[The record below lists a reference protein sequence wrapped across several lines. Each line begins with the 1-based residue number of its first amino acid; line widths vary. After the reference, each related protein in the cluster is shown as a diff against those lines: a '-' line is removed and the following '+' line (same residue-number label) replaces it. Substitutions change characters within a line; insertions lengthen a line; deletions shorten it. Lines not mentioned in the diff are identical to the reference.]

1 MSLEVVNLVKVEGT
15 LDELRELMGMSSSSG
30 SVSGTPMAQTEKSP
44 APKKDK
50 RKLSEW
56 NRYVKSDKNKI
67 YIKRGPRKGRLDL
80 AKMAAAFRKSK
91 K

>member
-1 MSLEVVNLVKVEGT
+1 LRWLTLVKVEGT
-15 LDELRELMGMSSSSG
+15 LDELRELMGMGSSSNRRSR
-30 SVSGTPMAQTEKSP
+30 PAMAEVKESST
-44 APKKDK
+44 PKKDK